1 MTLKHVASAT
11 TITIS
16 TPEFGYD
23 VNVQLS
29 TYIERQSD
37 NSYKIWDDLVA
48 NDFRTLTA
56 TWVLD
61 STDTNSLLE
70 LFRDKAQGRGE
81 NLELVPDLGFFPAGP
96 DKGDAGTF
104 NVRMLTLNQRPVEM
118 QPVLHFIN
126 EITFSFNGSF
136 PSYTIPAQVTEGGLT
151 IGTISGL
158 RFPQNGNNV
167 NIGYAVNTQLAQDG
181 TPYTID
187 ISSIADFF
195 ETTFPMILQE
205 TNMAKLVE
213 HLQTTVRGGTLN
225 ITPPANSFIFG
236 RTGGGTATYLCT
248 FIQSTIGLTHV
259 THDRW
264 IGDFSFYRDDS

>member
-11 TITIS
+11 TITIA
-16 TPEFGYD
+16 TPEFRYN

-29 TYIERQSD
+29 THIERQSD

-70 LFRDKAQGRGE
+70 LFRDKAKGRGE

-104 NVRMLTLNQRPVEM
+104 NVRMLTLTQRPVEM

-151 IGTISGL
+151 IGTVSGL
-158 RFPQNGNNV
+158 RFPQNGNNI

-181 TPYTID
+181 TSYTID
-187 ISSIADFF
+187 ISSTADFF

-205 TNMAKLVE
+205 TNMAELVK
-213 HLQTTVRGGTLN
+213 HLQTVRASPIDL
-225 ITPPANSFIFG
+225 IPPANAFIFG
-236 RTGGGTATYLCT
+236 RTGGGTATYPCT
-248 FIQSTIGLTHV
+248 FIQNSIALTHV

-264 IGDFSFYRDDS
+264 ITDLSFYRNDS